1 MASTQQFKADEFLI
15 VRHSVLN
22 GNSYDVGELVDDTL
36 KLSGHIN
43 GKTLIPCFEGDL
55 LQVSETD
62 EIVLTHQNFIPL
74 SRPRFQRLHE
84 RGLAVSLKEALDRI
98 SGYRQSN
105 PESRLVLCLELKP
118 ITHPAT
124 IDKTIKALKEYRMNQ
139 DIFFD
144 SFYGGKIDLV
154 KSYNRTHDTG
164 FPTSLHLIGNLW
176 NTRLMMTPPKEHD
189 IVTVPYSMSI
199 GRLDGQVIYGAVGS
213 SQLLEQLADRPN
225 TLGVYYRAKEGA
237 GVKGAL
243 IKLWNSVT
251 NTESLRKVHI
261 SKYSLPGNGPEMCPA
276 NH

>member
-1 MASTQQFKADEFLI
+1 MATSQQFKADEFLI

-22 GNSYDVGELVDDTL
+22 GNSYDVGELVDDTM
-36 KLSGHIN
+36 KLSRHIN
-43 GKTLIPCFEGDL
+43 GKTLVPCFEGDL
-55 LQVSETD
+55 LQVRETG

-74 SRPRFQRLHE
+74 RRPRFQRLHE
-84 RGLAVSLKEALDRI
+84 RGIAVSLKEALDRI

-118 ITHPAT
+118 ITHPST
-124 IDKTIKALKEYRMNQ
+124 IDHAIQMLKEYGMTQ
-139 DIFFD
+139 DVFFD

-154 KSYNRTHDTG
+154 RSYNQTHDTG

-176 NTRLMMTPPKEHD
+176 NTRLMMTSPKEHD
-189 IVTVPYSMSI
+189 IGTVPYPMSI

-225 TLGVYYRAKEGA
+225 TLGVYYRAKEGT
-237 GVKGAL
+237 GMKGAI

-251 NTESLRKVHI
+251 NTEKLRKAHL
-261 SKYSLPGNGPEMCPA
+261 SNYSLPGNGPEMCPST
-276 NH
+276 H